1 MEKVIITKGIDME
14 ILAANVSNVLEV
26 RDLEVFMNKL
36 NTLLSQK
43 KSQPKQ
49 YRIEEL
55 NQLINE
61 TVLDIDKRI
70 IFNTLNEKLLNETM
84 TKDENRV
91 FLKIA
96 EEEAQLRNKRV
107 EYMIKLSQLRG
118 ISLQKLMSEIGL
130 KPLNNV

>member
-14 ILAANVSNVLEV
+14 ILAAKVSNVLEV

-43 KSQPKQ
+43 KSLPKQ

>member
-1 MEKVIITKGIDME
+1 
-14 ILAANVSNVLEV
+14 
-26 RDLEVFMNKL
+26 
-36 NTLLSQK
+36 
-43 KSQPKQ
+43 
-49 YRIEEL
+49 
-55 NQLINE
+55 
-61 TVLDIDKRI
+61 
-70 IFNTLNEKLLNETM
+70 M

>member
-70 IFNTLNEKLLNETM
+70 IFKALG
-84 TKDENRV
+84 
-91 FLKIA
+91 
-96 EEEAQLRNKRV
+96 
-107 EYMIKLSQLRG
+107 G
-118 ISLQKLMSEIGL
+118 I
-130 KPLNNV
+130 